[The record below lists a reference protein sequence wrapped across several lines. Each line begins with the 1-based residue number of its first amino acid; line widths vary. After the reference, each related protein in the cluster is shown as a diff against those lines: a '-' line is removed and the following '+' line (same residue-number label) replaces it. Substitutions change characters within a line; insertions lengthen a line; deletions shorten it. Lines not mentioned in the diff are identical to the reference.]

1 MSWTSAFLDTP
12 ILELFLFRIKSLL
25 KVGYVPCLRTSPAL
39 PGAQPRQAFAPP
51 SRPESQRCISGSRLA
66 FRTDGWFSAQA
77 SSSPTCHQHRALIPE
92 ALPSLPSW
100 SLVLLSH
107 LLDPSL
113 IASVSLACDCPCSG
127 HLVALPSFH
136 LYSLYPWTWNTVI
149 HVWPLPSP
157 HLVGFL
163 LRIPDTHLQL
173 CASSFV

>member
-1 MSWTSAFLDTP
+1 MSWTSALLDTP

-25 KVGYVPCLRTSPAL
+25 KVGYVPCLRTCPAL
-39 PGAQPRQAFAPP
+39 PGAQPRQAFAPA
-51 SRPESQRCISGSRLA
+51 SRPESQRWISGGRLA
-66 FRTDGWFSAQA
+66 FRTDGWFSGQA
-77 SSSPTCHQHRALIPE
+77 SSSSTCRQHRAHISE

-100 SLVLLSH
+100 TASCSLVLLSH

-113 IASVSLACDCPCSG
+113 IACDCPCSG

-163 LRIPDTHLQL
+163 LWIPDTRLQL